1 MLADFTVPVRLVVVN
16 FCLRSERIIKIGQ
29 YLPSLCS
36 TEKGP
41 VFWLTVYM
49 YIGKWHII
57 WSVTLNWTNSLN
69 LNLIC
74 QLWSTFDNNETNR
87 CVIALF
93 VLRWKSVSMCEYVSR
108 DEWWGCSLLCRATPG
123 EMVTDNKVTVDGL
136 TGGTSYEFR
145 VAAVNEIGRG
155 DYSQTKEACRPPSA
169 FSYIPLS
176 IFVKRSIHA
185 SFVKM
190 SRLRNRFSL
199 RGWRIHL

>member
-41 VFWLTVYM
+41 VFWLTLYM

-57 WSVTLNWTNSLN
+57 WSVALNWTNSLN

-87 CVIALF
+87 TYVKPLHNSIICAPMKICIDVWIRKS
-93 VLRWKSVSMCEYVSR
+93 RWMMRMLVAVQG
-108 DEWWGCSLLCRATPG
+108 DTWWDGDWQQGDGRRTDGRHVVRVPCSSC
-123 EMVTDNKVTVDGL
+123 
-136 TGGTSYEFR
+136 
-145 VAAVNEIGRG
+145 
-155 DYSQTKEACRPPSA
+155 Q
-169 FSYIPLS
+169 
-176 IFVKRSIHA
+176 
-185 SFVKM
+185 
-190 SRLRNRFSL
+190 RNRSWRLLPDQGSL
-199 RGWRIHL
+199 